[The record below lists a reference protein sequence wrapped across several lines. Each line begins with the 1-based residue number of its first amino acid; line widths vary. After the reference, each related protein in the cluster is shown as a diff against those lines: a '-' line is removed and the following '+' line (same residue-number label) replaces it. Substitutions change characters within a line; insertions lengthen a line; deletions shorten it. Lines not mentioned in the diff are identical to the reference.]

1 MLTEPHHCVHKHKSK
16 LKAQP
21 GEVKRGALPYVCRCD
36 ESEAVSDA
44 SDGSEALKGDAG
56 AIQALAGESLSPWSS
71 AHNGM
76 LFSSLAA
83 DLPVYWR
90 TECLC
95 RG

>member
-1 MLTEPHHCVHKHKSK
+1 MTQVL
-16 LKAQP
+16 
-21 GEVKRGALPYVCRCD
+21 
-36 ESEAVSDA
+36 

-71 AHNGM
+71 AHNCM

-90 TECLC
+90 TDNVCAEDRKGMLALLVSFLLP
-95 RG
+95 